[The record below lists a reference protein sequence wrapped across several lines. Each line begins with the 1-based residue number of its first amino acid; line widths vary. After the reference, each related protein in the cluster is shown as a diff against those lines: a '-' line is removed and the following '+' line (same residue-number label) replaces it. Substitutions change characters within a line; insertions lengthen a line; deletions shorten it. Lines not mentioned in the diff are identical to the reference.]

1 MIPSLKFHLWSSEN
15 QIVRVRSRSRRTK
28 SITKH
33 RNVHCDWFILSLLLP
48 TLTIW
53 FSLDH
58 KQNISDRDV
67 RQHAKKVMSDSP
79 GLVNF
84 TVGLVN
90 SALKVIPLFCTV
102 HPLLRM
108 TLRHP
113 RWQRFFPLVWK
124 EQARAA
130 FTDLKLLF
138 AIKCCRSADS
148 FLVCYRK
155 TRKWK
160 KCAWSR
166 SLQWF
171 FTMRP
176 SRCGIS
182 KLSWLR
188 LWIMGVVKPVGQL
201 YGSPTAL
208 SGLESLLCICCSN
221 SKRGEMNISGTNK
234 THHSTRTMR
243 GRPWDVNTKFAA
255 EFTFCGIRS
264 QTSEHMENRNQKSFL
279 QVSLSS
285 IIVQK
290 QKHRTLAHQ
299 N

>member
-1 MIPSLKFHLWSSEN
+1 
-15 QIVRVRSRSRRTK
+15 
-28 SITKH
+28 
-33 RNVHCDWFILSLLLP
+33 
-48 TLTIW
+48 
-53 FSLDH
+53 
-58 KQNISDRDV
+58 
-67 RQHAKKVMSDSP
+67 
-79 GLVNF
+79 
-84 TVGLVN
+84 
-90 SALKVIPLFCTV
+90 
-102 HPLLRM
+102 
-108 TLRHP
+108 
-113 RWQRFFPLVWK
+113 
-124 EQARAA
+124 
-130 FTDLKLLF
+130 
-138 AIKCCRSADS
+138 
-148 FLVCYRK
+148 
-155 TRKWK
+155 
-160 KCAWSR
+160 
-166 SLQWF
+166 
-171 FTMRP
+171 MRP

-188 LWIMGVVKPVGQL
+188 LWIMGAVKPVGQL

-221 SKRGEMNISGTNK
+221 SKKGEMNISGTNK

-243 GRPWDVNTKFAA
+243 GRPRDVNTKFAA